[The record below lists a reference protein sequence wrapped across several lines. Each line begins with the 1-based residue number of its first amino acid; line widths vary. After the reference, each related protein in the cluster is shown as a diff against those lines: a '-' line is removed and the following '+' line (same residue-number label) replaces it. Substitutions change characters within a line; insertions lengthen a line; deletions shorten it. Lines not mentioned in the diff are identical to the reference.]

1 MRGPASHNPSNE
13 EKDKGDND
21 WDGPTNVPNQH
32 ADRGTDSNQPFAKN
46 RLRIDGGRC
55 VVTTSVV
62 NHSLRAKVILG
73 NEVWVCDHS
82 DVPPLAKHCCAV

>member
-1 MRGPASHNPSNE
+1 M
-13 EKDKGDND
+13 
-21 WDGPTNVPNQH
+21 
-32 ADRGTDSNQPFAKN
+32 
-46 RLRIDGGRC
+46 
-55 VVTTSVV
+55 V